1 MRVIS
6 LFGLEFVIVA
16 GNNNSR
22 GASVVIHPY
31 VFVAVAGLFP
41 QMAWA
46 AEPGAL
52 DAFFGT
58 LNGYLATVIFFDVF
72 PGEPVMPFIVA
83 WLIVAAVFLT
93 VRFSFV
99 NLRMMGHAFAVL
111 RGKFRT
117 ADDKGEVSS
126 FQALTTALSATVGLG
141 NIAGVAIAIS
151 IGGPGATFWM
161 IVAGFLG
168 MTTKFTEATLAQ
180 RYREV
185 RPDGRIMGGAMEYLS
200 KGFAEYNLPRTG
212 KILAAMF
219 AVFTVFGSFGAGSA
233 FQVSQS
239 LGAVQEMFPFFKETP
254 IAYGLIMGLAVG
266 VVIIGGLRRIA
277 HTAEAVVPSMI
288 VIYLAACLWIILGN
302 IEHIPRALTTIFTEA
317 FAPIAVAGGMVGA
330 LVQGF
335 KRAAFSSEA
344 GLGSAAIVHSTASVK
359 YPVRQGMVALYEPF
373 IDTVVICTMTALVI
387 VITGVYN
394 DPATLAIREASKG
407 AALTSAAFST
417 VSTWFPVILTLSVVL
432 FAYSTMI
439 SWSYYGERCWA
450 YLFGECAS
458 LVYRVMFLC
467 FIVIA
472 SITSAANI
480 VDFTDLLVLAMAF
493 PNLLGLYLLSGK
505 VKAMLE
511 DYQGR
516 LKSGQFEQEST
527 RSH

>member
-1 MRVIS
+1 MV
-6 LFGLEFVIVA
+6 
-16 GNNNSR
+16 
-22 GASVVIHPY
+22 HPY
-31 VFVAVAGLFP
+31 RFFAFAAAALFP
-41 QMAWA
+41 QFAQA
-46 AEPGAL
+46 AEPGRI
-52 DAFFGT
+52 DAFFGS
-58 LNGYLATVIFFDVF
+58 LNGYLASVIFYDVF
-72 PGEPVMPFIVA
+72 PGEPSMPFIVA
-83 WLIVAAVFLT
+83 WLIIGAAYLT
-93 VRFSFV
+93 LRFSFV
-99 NLRMMGHAFAVL
+99 NLRMMRHGFRVL
-111 RGKFRT
+111 RGKYHT

-185 RPDGRIMGGAMEYLS
+185 RPDGHIMGGAMEYLS
-200 KGFAEYNLPRTG
+200 KGFAEFNLPRTG
-212 KILAAMF
+212 KVL
-219 AVFTVFGSFGAGSA
+219 AVFTVLGSFGAGSA

-239 LGAVQEMFPFFKETP
+239 LGAVQEQFPFFNDAP
-254 IAYGLIMGLAVG
+254 IVYGLIMGVAVG

-288 VIYLAACLWIILGN
+288 LIYLAACLWIILGN
-302 IEHIPRALTTIFTEA
+302 IDQLPQAITKIVTEA

-359 YPVRQGMVALYEPF
+359 YPIRQGMVALYEPF
-373 IDTVVICTMTALVI
+373 IDTIIICTMTALVI

-394 DPATLAIREASKG
+394 DPATLAIREANKG
-407 AALTSAAFST
+407 AALTSVAFAT
-417 VSTWFPVILTLSVVL
+417 VSDWFPAILTLSVVL

-450 YLFGECAS
+450 YLFGERTSIA
-458 LVYRVMFLC
+458 YRVAFLV

-472 SITSAANI
+472 SVASASNM

-505 VKAMLE
+505 VRAMLT
-511 DYQGR
+511 DYQNKLR
-516 LKSGQFEQEST
+516 SGELDREIVKD
-527 RSH
+527 